1 MNKAGQTL
9 DFHVIVSP
17 IMLEGKVL
25 GIIGIYLDITERKK
39 MQEEIIKS
47 KNIESV
53 GVLAGGI
60 AHDFNNM
67 LTGILGNISV
77 ARRLAGDEQS
87 RQILEKAE
95 KAALKASGL
104 TQQLLTFSKGGF
116 LVKKVV
122 YLPNLVRDA
131 MDLVISGSNV
141 RADLRVGAGVPAC
154 EVDVT
159 QVIQVIHNLL
169 LNAREAMPGGG
180 VVEIEVGNHA
190 QAQDDDFLGAGNYVF
205 LAIRDHGP
213 GIAAG
218 DQQRI
223 FIPYFTTKK
232 TGSGLGLAIA
242 YSIVNKHNGYIKVD
256 STPGR
261 GSTFTVF
268 LPASDKSVSEASKTS
283 AAAVRSARILLLD
296 DEEIVREVFA
306 DMLQGSPCRVDLAA
320 ASGEALEKFI
330 AARDAGQPYD
340 LVFLDLTGPGDIG
353 GIKTLERIRAI
364 DPRVT
369 AIAISGYSVSEV
381 SSHPGRFHFSDFL
394 AKPFQPDDLLDIIAR
409 NLH

>member
-1 MNKAGQTL
+1 M
-9 DFHVIVSP
+9 
-17 IMLEGKVL
+17 E
-25 GIIGIYLDITERKK
+25 
-39 MQEEIIKS
+39 EEIIKS

-77 ARRLAGDEQS
+77 ARKMATDEKS
-87 RQILEKAE
+87 RNILEKAE

-116 LVKKVV
+116 PVKKVV

-141 RADLRVGAGVPAC
+141 RADLRIDAGVPAC

-180 VVEIEVGNHA
+180 VVEIEVGTHA
-190 QAQDDDFLGAGNYVF
+190 QAQGDDFLGAGNYVF

-256 STPGR
+256 SAPGQ

-268 LPASDKSVSEASKTS
+268 LPASDKSVNEASKTP

-306 DMLQGSPCRVDLAA
+306 DMLHDTPHRVDLAA
-320 ASGEALEKFI
+320 ASGDALEKFI
-330 AARDAGQPYD
+330 AARDAGVPYD

-353 GIKTLERIRAI
+353 GIKALEKIRAI

-394 AKPFQPDDLLDIIAR
+394 AKPFQPDELSDIIAR
-409 NLH
+409 NLK